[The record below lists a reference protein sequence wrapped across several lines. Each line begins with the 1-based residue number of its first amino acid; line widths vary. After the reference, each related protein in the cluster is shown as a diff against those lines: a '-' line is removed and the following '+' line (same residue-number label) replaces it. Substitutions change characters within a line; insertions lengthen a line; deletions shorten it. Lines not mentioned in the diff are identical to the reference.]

1 MWLLLVAIASIIIW
15 NAVSQKML
23 KSSKKKNK
31 GKILTLMSAGT
42 LSTLILTA
50 SLFQSIT
57 LLFLSLHPRL
67 KVDYCRVFVQ
77 M

>member
-1 MWLLLVAIASIIIW
+1 MFRDFFCLFINKEGNHIWLLLGAIASIIIW

-57 LLFLSLHPRL
+57 F
-67 KVDYCRVFVQ
+67 
-77 M
+77 

>member
-50 SLFQSIT
+50 SLFHSIT
-57 LLFLSLHPRL
+57 F
-67 KVDYCRVFVQ
+67 
-77 M
+77 